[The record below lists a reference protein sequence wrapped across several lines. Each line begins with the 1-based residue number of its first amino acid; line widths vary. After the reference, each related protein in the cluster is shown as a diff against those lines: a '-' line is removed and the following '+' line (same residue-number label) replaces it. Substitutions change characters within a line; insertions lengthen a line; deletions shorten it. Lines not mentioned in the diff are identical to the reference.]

1 MEQPAQQQQNAV
13 SLKLPAFWTSQP
25 KVWFQ
30 QSEAQFTLRN
40 ITADDT
46 KYYYVVAALDQDYYY
61 VDQVL
66 LRSCSAKVYKFT
78 VFFYAFTFILSFLAL
93 TKTNKLNKY

>member
-1 MEQPAQQQQNAV
+1 MEQPAPQQQNAV

-30 QSEAQFTLRN
+30 QSEAQFAWRN

-46 KYYYVVAALDQDYYY
+46 KYYYVVAALD
-61 VDQVL
+61 
-66 LRSCSAKVYKFT
+66 
-78 VFFYAFTFILSFLAL
+78 
-93 TKTNKLNKY
+93 